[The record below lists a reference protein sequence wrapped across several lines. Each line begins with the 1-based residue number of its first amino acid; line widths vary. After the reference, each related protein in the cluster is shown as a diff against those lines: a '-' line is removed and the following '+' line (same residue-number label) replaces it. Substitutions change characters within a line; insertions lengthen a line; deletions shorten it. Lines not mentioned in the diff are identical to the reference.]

1 MLLLFVQFILL
12 ATLVVMVTYRAVP
25 FSGHMHHIYVLD
37 LDMDND
43 VAFLV
48 SYEPIGASLILNIRE
63 LIFINTV

>member
-48 SYEPIGASLILNIRE
+48 SYEPVQVL
-63 LIFINTV
+63 F